1 MGTIDGIRELCTY
14 CITRILFLFQRT
26 RHTVV
31 LELVVASEVDSEKK
45 HKQVIESANYQ
56 RLTWKAT
63 QNRGYWNL
71 QPIMY

>member
-1 MGTIDGIRELCTY
+1 MY
-14 CITRILFLFQRT
+14 ILHNILLLFQRT
-26 RHTVV
+26 RHAVV

-63 QNRGYWNL
+63 ENRGYWNL